1 MSGLCAEKQNIDFLF
16 CELKCNETEMNM
28 KYLQKEK
35 YSRLREKYFAII
47 GWGAGV
53 EFQKYYDHSI
63 LGFDHM
69 IDGAGRNIGKT
80 INGVVIEGTDVVARY
95 ADKES
100 VLIVIYPNIE
110 NEIQLQ
116 ISKLLPKADT
126 IVARLLD
133 VEGGESTYASNRE
146 DIIILDYM
154 LSRQTD
160 FSYMDIGVC
169 HPVVRNNTYLFYE
182 KGYTNGV
189 LVEPNTEMC
198 HMAAEYRPLNK
209 IVNLGASPV
218 PTNEELIYYYDPMHP
233 GLNTF
238 LKDIAISRGMERDF
252 KRVPVKDINVI
263 IAENFKTYPDVLDL
277 DTEGL
282 DYDLLLHLDFNKYP
296 IVLICVE
303 NSTEGQI
310 KRLMGEKGY
319 KILETTEENEIYVRG

>member
-1 MSGLCAEKQNIDFLF
+1 
-16 CELKCNETEMNM
+16 M
-28 KYLQKEK
+28 KYLQKEE
-35 YSRLREKYFAII
+35 YTRLREKYFAII

-69 IDGAGRNIGKT
+69 IDGVGRNIGKT
-80 INGVVIEGTDVVARY
+80 INGVMIEGTDVVVQY

-100 VLIVIYPNIE
+100 VLVVIYPNIE

-116 ISKLLPKADT
+116 ISRLLPKADT

-133 VEGGESTYASNRE
+133 IEGRESTYASNRE

-154 LSRQTD
+154 LSQHTD

-182 KGYTNGV
+182 KGFTKGV

-209 IVNLGASPV
+209 IMNLGAAPV
-218 PTNEELIYYYDPMHP
+218 PTNEEFIYYYDPMHP

-238 LKDIAISRGMERDF
+238 RKDVAVSRGMERDF
-252 KRVPVKDINVI
+252 KRVPVKDINAI
-263 IAENFKTYPDVLDL
+263 IAENFKTCPDVLDL

-282 DYDLLLHLDFNKYP
+282 DYDLLLNLDFNKYP
-296 IVLICVE
+296 IALICVE

-310 KRLMGEKGY
+310 KRLMGERGY
-319 KILETTEENEIYVRG
+319 KILETTEENEIYVQG

>member
-1 MSGLCAEKQNIDFLF
+1 
-16 CELKCNETEMNM
+16 M
-28 KYLQKEK
+28 KYLQKEE
-35 YSRLREKYFAII
+35 YTRLREKYFAII

-80 INGVVIEGTDVVARY
+80 INGVMIEGTDVVVQY

-100 VLIVIYPNIE
+100 VLVVIYPNIE

-116 ISKLLPKADT
+116 ISRLLPKADT

-133 VEGGESTYASNRE
+133 IEGRESTYASNRE

-154 LSRQTD
+154 LSQHTD

-182 KGYTNGV
+182 KGFTKGV

-209 IVNLGASPV
+209 IMNLGAAPV
-218 PTNEELIYYYDPMHP
+218 PTNEEFIYYYDPMHP

-238 LKDIAISRGMERDF
+238 RKDVAVSRGMERDF
-252 KRVPVKDINVI
+252 KRVPVKDINAI
-263 IAENFKTYPDVLDL
+263 IAENFKTCPDVLDL

-282 DYDLLLHLDFNKYP
+282 DYDLLLNLDFNKYP
-296 IVLICVE
+296 IALICVE

-310 KRLMGEKGY
+310 KRLMGERGY
-319 KILETTEENEIYVRG
+319 KILETTEENEIYVQG

>member
-1 MSGLCAEKQNIDFLF
+1 MRYI
-16 CELKCNETEMNM
+16 
-28 KYLQKEK
+28 QKEQF
-35 YSRLREKYFAII
+35 SGLREKYQTII

-69 IDGAGRNIGKT
+69 IDGADSNIGKE
-80 INGVVIEGTDVVARY
+80 INGITIEGINAVTQYTDE
-95 ADKES
+95 ES

-133 VEGGESTYASNRE
+133 IEGREGTYASDRE
-146 DIIILDYM
+146 DIIMLDYM
-154 LSRQTD
+154 LNRHVE

-169 HPVVRNNTYLFYE
+169 HPVIRNNTYLFYE
-182 KGYTNGV
+182 KGFTNGV

-198 HMAAEYRPLNK
+198 RMAAEYRPKNK
-209 IVNLGASPV
+209 IVNVGAAPL
-218 PTNEELIYYYDPMHP
+218 PTNEELTYYYDSMHP

-238 LKDIAISRGMERDF
+238 LKDVAASRGMDRNF
-252 KRVPVKDINVI
+252 RKVPVKDINTI
-263 IAENFKTYPDVLDL
+263 IVENYETYPDVLDL

-282 DYDLLLHLDFNKYP
+282 DYELLSHLDFDRYP
-296 IVLICVE
+296 IELICVE
-303 NSTEGQI
+303 TPAEGGI
-310 KRLMGEKGY
+310 GKLLTANKYRL
-319 KILETTEENEIYVRG
+319 LNRTAENEIYVRK

>member
-1 MSGLCAEKQNIDFLF
+1 
-16 CELKCNETEMNM
+16 M
-28 KYLQKEK
+28 KYLQKEE
-35 YSRLREKYFAII
+35 YTRLREKYSVII

-53 EFQKYYDHSI
+53 EFRKYYDHSI

-80 INGVVIEGTDVVARY
+80 INGVMIEGTDAVARY

-116 ISKLLPKADT
+116 IFKLLPRADT
-126 IVARLLD
+126 IAARLLD
-133 VEGGESTYASNRE
+133 IEGRESTYASNRE

-154 LSRQTD
+154 LSRHTD

-182 KGYTNGV
+182 KGFTKGV

-198 HMAAEYRPLNK
+198 RMAAEYRPLNK
-209 IVNLGASPV
+209 IVNLGAAPV
-218 PTNEELIYYYDPMHP
+218 PTNEELIYYYDLMRP

-238 LKDIAISRGMERDF
+238 LKDVAVSRGMERNF
-252 KRVPVKDINVI
+252 KKVSVKDINTI
-263 IAENFKTYPDVLDL
+263 IAENFETYPDMLDL

-296 IVLICVE
+296 IELICVE

-310 KRLMGEKGY
+310 KRLMGERGY

>member
-1 MSGLCAEKQNIDFLF
+1 
-16 CELKCNETEMNM
+16 M
-28 KYLQKEK
+28 KYLQKEE
-35 YSRLREKYFAII
+35 YSRLRKKYSVII

-53 EFQKYYDHSI
+53 EFRRYYDHSV
-63 LGFDHM
+63 LGFEHM
-69 IDGAGRNIGKT
+69 IDGIGRNIGKE
-80 INGVVIEGTDVVARY
+80 INGITIEGTGVIEQY
-95 ADKES
+95 ADVES

-110 NEIQLQ
+110 NEIQSQ
-116 ISKLLPKADT
+116 IFRLLPKADT
-126 IVARLLD
+126 IAARLLD
-133 VEGGESTYASNRE
+133 IEGRESTYASNRE

-198 HMAAEYRPLNK
+198 RMAAEYRPLNK
-209 IVNLGASPV
+209 IVNLGAAPV

-238 LKDIAISRGMERDF
+238 LKDIAVKRGMERDF

-263 IAENFKTYPDVLDL
+263 ISENFKTYPDVLDL

-296 IVLICVE
+296 IALICVE

-319 KILETTEENEIYVRG
+319 KILATTEENEIYVRGS